1 MKRRHLLG
9 ITLGVLGILLPLW
22 EVGVAAEKK
31 FPSRPIQ
38 VIVPFVPGETDN
50 LLRPF
55 VEKMP
60 DFLGQPVTFVY
71 KPGAAGGTGSL
82 FVANSKP
89 DGYTL
94 VASSQS
100 SMVLLPL
107 ANKDLGYTPEAFTAV
122 SCLVEGYINVGV
134 LTNARW
140 KTIQDLV
147 ADAKKN
153 PEKISYSSTGTF
165 GITHIAAE
173 AFCKEAGIKMIHV
186 PTGGAGAAVTAM
198 LGGHVD
204 ISMAGSGP
212 TFPHIKA
219 GTVRSLMIFNAR
231 RAKAIPDV
239 PCAKELSYPVIP
251 LNYGILAPKGTP
263 KQIIEILA
271 QSIKKVIEKNGPL
284 LEDRLSQLGAQI
296 NYLGPEEHAAFL
308 KSQYDYFGKVLKAI
322 HGN

>member
-1 MKRRHLLG
+1 MKTRHLLG
-9 ITLGVLGILLPLW
+9 IALGVWAILLPLR
-22 EVGVAAEKK
+22 EVGVTAEKK
-31 FPSRPIQ
+31 FPTRPIQ
-38 VIVPFVPGETDN
+38 VVVPFVPGETDN

-60 DFLGQPVTFVY
+60 EFLGHPVTFVY

-134 LTNARW
+134 LASARW

-153 PEKISYSSTGTF
+153 PAKISYSSTGTF

-173 AFCKEAGIKMIHV
+173 AFCKEAGIKMTHI

-198 LGGHVD
+198 LGGHVGV
-204 ISMAGSGP
+204 SMAGSGP

-239 PCAKELSYPVIP
+239 PCAQELNYPVIP
-251 LNYGILAPKGTP
+251 LNYGILAPQGTP
-263 KQIIEILA
+263 KQTINILA
-271 QSIKKVIEKNGPL
+271 QAIKKVTEKYGAL
-284 LEDRLSQLGAQI
+284 LEERLFQLGAQV

-308 KSQYDYFGKVLKAI
+308 KAQYDYFSKVLRAI